1 MKQKT
6 WGAEDKKGSLDHL
19 YWKENGFLDPKRNYY
34 IDVKVGLFKKTIIV
48 LMKRLFFV
56 IFG

>member
-6 WGAEDKKGSLDHL
+6 WGSDREKGSLDHQ
-19 YWKENGFLDPKRNYY
+19 YWEENGFLDPKRNYY
-34 IDVKVGLFKKTIIV
+34 IDVKVGRFKKGIIG
-48 LMKRLFFV
+48 LMKRLFFI